1 MANLKT
7 SAAFW
12 DEKAKE
18 NAHWYI
24 SSFGPYAGR
33 REEEFWASGQQI
45 WRDLKAKTGY
55 VPRPEDVVVEIGC
68 GIGRLTRAIAPEVGF
83 VHAFDISA
91 EMLRRAQEGRPSNV
105 QLHLADGD
113 SLRPLEDSSA
123 DLVLAYCVF
132 QHLPSYEAL
141 ANYLREMAR
150 VARPGAL
157 IAFTTVPR
165 DWRAQLLPV
174 VRMKSAILSPLR
186 QGGPRGLYR
195 KEWVGIRPSRRRLD
209 AFCPFHVEHALLDR
223 ERLLFWGRGRETN
236 SALAPP
242 QAMMVNNTF

>member
-1 MANLKT
+1 MANLRS

-12 DEKAKE
+12 DAKAKE

-33 REEEFWASGQQI
+33 REEEFWRSGQLI
-45 WRDLKAKTGY
+45 WRDLKARIGY
-55 VPRPEDVVVEIGC
+55 APRPEDVVVEIGC
-68 GIGRLTRAIAPEVGF
+68 GIGRLTRAIAPEVGV

-91 EMLRRAQEGRPSNV
+91 EMLRRAKEGCPANV
-105 QLHLADGD
+105 LLHLAEGD
-113 SLRPLEDSSA
+113 NLRPLADSSA
-123 DLVLAYCVF
+123 DLVLAYCVL

-174 VRMKSAILSPLR
+174 VRMKSAILSPWR
-186 QGGPRGLYR
+186 RGGPVACTAKNGWASAPRAIAWTRSARFLSR
-195 KEWVGIRPSRRRLD
+195 SRRWI
-209 AFCPFHVEHALLDR
+209 AIGGCSGAGSE
-223 ERLLFWGRGRETN
+223 N
-236 SALAPP
+236 
-242 QAMMVNNTF
+242 